1 MINLKSYLLNFKLI
15 ASTYFLVIFG
25 LFLYSFT
32 QVDLGL
38 TLTEL
43 SIWQVAQR
51 FFQSIGYFDR
61 PLSTNLYIL
70 IIVLLFSFY
79 FLFLH
84 FANNNKISKKQVWIL
99 IIGITLILFSSYNAF
114 SYDLFNYIFDAK
126 IVTAYHLNPYEHK
139 ALDFPNDP
147 MLSFMHWTHRTYPYG
162 PVWLA
167 LTVPLSFLG
176 LQFFLVTFFLFKA
189 FIALSF
195 LGTVFYI
202 GKIIKKIFPE
212 KEVFGLVF
220 FGLNPLI
227 IIEGLVSAHNDV
239 VMLFLAISSIYL
251 FLEKKYLRAIILFFL
266 SIGVKFASVFLLPVF
281 LVAYFFRNNKKFTP
295 NNFFVLTLLAMI
307 IPVFLASFRTTFQPW
322 YILYFLTFAAFVS
335 YKYYILIPSVILSF
349 FGLLQYIPFLY
360 LGNWDPPVP
369 TILFWLTLAPIALSA
384 IFVVIWISR
393 SFIFKDNKA

>member
-1 MINLKSYLLNFKLI
+1 MRNIKFLI
-15 ASTYFLVIFG
+15 GAYFLVIFG

-38 TLTEL
+38 TLTKL
-43 SIWQVAQR
+43 SVWQSAQH
-51 FFQSIGYFDR
+51 FLQSIGYFDR
-61 PLSTNLYIL
+61 PLSTNLYIAV
-70 IIVLLFSFY
+70 IVLLFSFY
-79 FLFLH
+79 FLFLY
-84 FANNNKISKKQVWIL
+84 FASNNKISKKQVWIL

-126 IVTAYHLNPYEHK
+126 IVTAYNLNPYEHK

-189 FIALSF
+189 FVALSF
-195 LGTVFYI
+195 LGTVFCI
-202 GKIIKKIFPE
+202 GKIIKKILPE
-212 KEVFGLVF
+212 RELFGIVF

-227 IIEGLVSAHNDV
+227 IIEGLVSAHNDI
-239 VMLFLAISSIYL
+239 VMLFLAVVSIYL
-251 FLEKKYLRAIILFFL
+251 FLSKKYFRTILILLL
-266 SIGVKFASVFLLPVF
+266 SIGVKFASVFILPVF
-281 LVAYFFRNNKKFTP
+281 LVAYFFRNNKKFTL
-295 NNFFVLTLLAMI
+295 NNFFILTLLAMI
-307 IPVFLASFRTTFQPW
+307 IPILLASLRTTFQPW
-322 YILYFLTFAAFVS
+322 YILYFLTFAAFIS
-335 YKYYILIPSVILSF
+335 HKYYVLIPSVILSF

-360 LGNWDPPVP
+360 LGNWDSPVP
-369 TILFWLTLAPIALSA
+369 TILFWLTVAPIALSA
-384 IFVVIWISR
+384 IIVIIWISR